1 MLPDPSEFD
10 DAARLLDQIG
20 SATDQQAGLAR
31 ERSSSTAWRS
41 GRADRARMSWAEADG
56 LARTAADELRTAA
69 RVLRRIADAVN
80 QLAAGMAS
88 ARAAEMAQLQQA
100 RATAVPG
107 GAVAAQLTERIA
119 GLPPAHDASWARQVG
134 APALALLQVPAH
146 GPGDPGPTTTPGL
159 VDIDPVAVRGLATVW
174 RTASIEIAAG
184 RVRANQRAV
193 SLPLPA
199 LDAYGLPGTR
209 AAALVETSLSPASAV
224 ARASLSYQSAAEQAV
239 SAADDIDG
247 LGAGFASWVTSAIAA
262 AVDLLLDSARS
273 GDDGRPTLEE
283 ILTRFQVRDDP
294 GGSVEWEP
302 SWPVS
307 LTTEPPTRTKA

>member
-1 MLPDPSEFD
+1 M
-10 DAARLLDQIG
+10 
-20 SATDQQAGLAR
+20 
-31 ERSSSTAWRS
+31 
-41 GRADRARMSWAEADG
+41 
-56 LARTAADELRTAA
+56 
-69 RVLRRIADAVN
+69 
-80 QLAAGMAS
+80 
-88 ARAAEMAQLQQA
+88 
-100 RATAVPG
+100 
-107 GAVAAQLTERIA
+107 AAQLTERIA

-134 APALALLQVPAH
+134 APALALLQVPAQ

-159 VDIDPVAVRGLATVW
+159 VDTDPVAVRGLATVW

-199 LDAYGLPGTR
+199 LDAYGLPGAR

-247 LGAGFASWVTSAIAA
+247 LGTGFASWVTSAIAA
-262 AVDLLLDSARS
+262 AVDLLLDRARS

-307 LTTEPPTRTKA
+307 LATEPRSITATEAELLNRLGLLALRDFRDMADDSFETADARFETVDRNDDHNDAFRHTYWNALMARRFGEDWAEAYTDAHEGVAGNTAAR

>member
-41 GRADRARMSWAEADG
+41 GRADRARMTWAEADG

-107 GAVAAQLTERIA
+107 GR
-119 GLPPAHDASWARQVG
+119 
-134 APALALLQVPAH
+134 
-146 GPGDPGPTTTPGL
+146 
-159 VDIDPVAVRGLATVW
+159 
-174 RTASIEIAAG
+174 
-184 RVRANQRAV
+184 
-193 SLPLPA
+193 
-199 LDAYGLPGTR
+199 
-209 AAALVETSLSPASAV
+209 
-224 ARASLSYQSAAEQAV
+224 
-239 SAADDIDG
+239 
-247 LGAGFASWVTSAIAA
+247 
-262 AVDLLLDSARS
+262 
-273 GDDGRPTLEE
+273 
-283 ILTRFQVRDDP
+283 
-294 GGSVEWEP
+294 
-302 SWPVS
+302 WPHS
-307 LTTEPPTRTKA
+307 